1 MGASDGCGCISYRH
15 DDGFGARHRRPAR
28 RNGRCAVHPGRKAPR
43 RANCGASSLRPIRP
57 TAMPLWL
64 RAGRNFDA
72 RSSAREEPAAKA
84 TKSSPCG
91 SVTEEFCIKTTTIRA
106 IAGSMNLRVPLDYR
120 PPAALR
126 DACRPPS
133 RLTAA
138 RIKLLP
144 ALTIGNSQE
153 VPFIAFWGKREPATK
168 KATGS

>member
-1 MGASDGCGCISYRH
+1 
-15 DDGFGARHRRPAR
+15 
-28 RNGRCAVHPGRKAPR
+28 
-43 RANCGASSLRPIRP
+43 
-57 TAMPLWL
+57 
-64 RAGRNFDA
+64 
-72 RSSAREEPAAKA
+72 
-84 TKSSPCG
+84 
-91 SVTEEFCIKTTTIRA
+91 
-106 IAGSMNLRVPLDYR
+106 MNLRVPLDYR